1 MMMFREQGDRT
12 LPLCVGTTNPSLTP
26 KTLSVINSQKAPS
39 LVDVDVDVDVETVWK
54 NNMPP

>member
-1 MMMFREQGDRT
+1 MMFREGDRT
-12 LPLCVGTTNPSLTP
+12 LPPCVGTKNPSLTP